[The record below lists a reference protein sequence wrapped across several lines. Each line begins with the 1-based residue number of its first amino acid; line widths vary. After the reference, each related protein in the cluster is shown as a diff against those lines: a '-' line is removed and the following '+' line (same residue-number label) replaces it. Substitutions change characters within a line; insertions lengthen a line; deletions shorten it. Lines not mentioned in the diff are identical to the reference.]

1 MLAALAVVVVASP
14 AVADYVS
21 IQQNLIDLIPDT
33 TYVGGELVIAQDTED
48 YLTLND
54 PTALPG
60 DTSNVSM
67 SVNTFFSHVY
77 LDAGVPKAFFTGG
90 DVSLTFDYDDGV
102 NPVSSHELS
111 GPITQMVFNVTS
123 TTTIAGAGLFDAL
136 TANLPGSGIWPAL
149 DLSTLKSLTV
159 VFGGDLSEF
168 NWYEDDLPDGRI
180 ESLVT
185 FLPDESGVPG
195 PATLLLLLPG
205 VALLRRR

>member
-1 MLAALAVVVVASP
+1 
-14 AVADYVS
+14 
-21 IQQNLIDLIPDT
+21 
-33 TYVGGELVIAQDTED
+33 
-48 YLTLND
+48 
-54 PTALPG
+54 
-60 DTSNVSM
+60 M

-102 NPVSSHELS
+102 NPITSHELS
-111 GPITQMVFNVTS
+111 GPIEQMVFNVTS

-136 TANLPGSGIWPAL
+136 TANLPGSGVWPAL

-168 NWYEDDLPDGRI
+168 DWYGDDLVGGRI